1 MSVIS
6 KAGTGFAVL
15 AASAL
20 VLSGCAAAEEPA
32 AEEPAADETTEES
45 AAAEEL
51 SLKIGTALP
60 VTGKLFLPGTPGR
73 SRWSH
78 WPPPEYTLQALG
90 LSLEVLSGD
99 WGGL

>member
-32 AEEPAADETTEES
+32 AEEPAAEETTEES

-60 VTGKLFLPGTPGR
+60 VTGSLAFLG
-73 SRWSH
+73 
-78 WPPPEYTLQALG
+78 PPEEAGVALAAADINAAA
-90 LSLEVLSGD
+90 LA
-99 WGGL
+99 